1 MFPLL
6 RPDFYEQSSTDIWRA
21 VTAVVGAAITS
32 AGIDPQVWAIF
43 SSMGLTSGSSSVSVY
58 ISKPVLWI
66 ETVLRRPDSDS
77 GPDVNSK
84 KYC

>member
-32 AGIDPQVWAIF
+32 AGIDPQVWAI
-43 SSMGLTSGSSSVSVY
+43 SSMVLTSGSSSVSVY

-66 ETVLRRPDSDS
+66 ETVLRRPELDS

>member
-43 SSMGLTSGSSSVSVY
+43 SSMGLTSGSSSVY

-66 ETVLRRPDSDS
+66 ETVLRRPDLDS